1 MDLFAPKHL
10 IIVLVVVL
18 LVFGTKKLS
27 TFGSDLGGAIR
38 GFKKAMNDPQA
49 DASPQP
55 AAPAAAEA
63 APRIA
68 TAPAD
73 GVQATTTDKT
83 HQA

>member
-38 GFKKAMNDPQA
+38 GFKKAMNEPQA
-49 DASPQP
+49 DTPPP
-55 AAPAAAEA
+55 AAPAAAEP

-73 GVQATTTDKT
+73 AVKAAATDKA